1 MNKFIFS
8 IFALA
13 FVLCM
18 PANAQKKNTT
28 NTTTAT
34 PKQTVSAEQLI
45 QNYRFNEAAHLIQ
58 REIDAARAAGRS
70 TIRLEKDLQRA
81 NMGQDMLRGTE
92 RVTFVDSFKVAR
104 SKVIQALRLSPES
117 GNLVDMA
124 SEAKNFKTTLS
135 KVGHVG
141 YTNQLKDKIIFA
153 SPDSTGKHQK
163 LHAAYKMGDKW
174 STPIE
179 LTGMNDTGEDQ
190 DYPFM
195 MPDGVTLYYAAQ
207 GDDCLGGYD
216 LFITRY
222 NNDTKQ
228 FLKAENL
235 GMPFNSPANDYLLAI
250 DEANNLGWLV
260 TDRNQKADSA
270 CVYIFIPTTTR
281 DVYEMSDANRSK
293 VISAARLSSIKLTQT
308 DKEAVKS
315 AKERLQKVLQGNGK
329 SQTKAILSAR
339 RYIINDATVYTS
351 LNQFKSNAA
360 KQIAQQTDQL
370 EESIAQLQ
378 KEQDELQKD
387 VATNG
392 RNAASLNRLK
402 EINQSLPTLIH
413 QLHTLQ
419 KEMRKAELQ

>member
-1 MNKFIFS
+1 MNKLILTIFTL
-8 IFALA
+8 ALA
-13 FVLCM
+13 LCL
-18 PANAQKKNTT
+18 PTNAQKKNTT
-28 NTTTAT
+28 NAATTT

-45 QNYRFNEAAHLIQ
+45 QNYRFSEAARLLQ

-104 SKVIQALRLSPES
+104 SQVLNALHLSSES

-124 SEAKNFKTTLS
+124 TEVKDFKAAPN
-135 KVGHVG
+135 KVGHMG
-141 YTNQLKDKIIFA
+141 YTNQLKDKIIYTA
-153 SPDSTGKHQK
+153 PDSTGRHMK
-163 LHAAYKMGDKW
+163 LHAAYKMGNKW
-174 STPIE
+174 GAPIE
-179 LTGMNDTGEDQ
+179 LSGMNNSDEDQ

-207 GDDCLGGYD
+207 GDNSLGGYD

-250 DEANNLGWLV
+250 DESNNLGWLV

-281 DVYEMSDANRSK
+281 DVYEMSDANRNK
-293 VISAARLSSIKLTQT
+293 VISAARLTSIRITQT
-308 DKEAVKS
+308 DKEAVDQ
-315 AKERLQKVLQGNGK
+315 AKARLKNVLQGNGTNNETAF
-329 SQTKAILSAR
+329 SPAH
-339 RYIINDATVYTS
+339 RYVINDATVYTS
-351 LNQFKSNAA
+351 LSQFKSEAA
-360 KQIAQQTDQL
+360 KRIAQQADQV
-370 EESIAQLQ
+370 EERITQLQ
-378 KEQDELQKD
+378 EKQDELQKAI
-387 VATNG
+387 ATNG
-392 RNAASLNRLK
+392 RNATTLSQLK
-402 EINQSLPTLIH
+402 EINQSLPTLID

-419 KEMRKAELQ
+419 KNMRKAELQ

>member
-1 MNKFIFS
+1 MNKLILTIFTL
-8 IFALA
+8 ALA
-13 FVLCM
+13 LCL

-28 NTTTAT
+28 NAATTT

-45 QNYRFNEAAHLIQ
+45 QNYRFSEAARLLQ

-70 TIRLEKDLQRA
+70 TLRLEKDLQRA

-104 SKVIQALRLSPES
+104 SQVLNALHLSSGS

-124 SEAKNFKTTLS
+124 TEVKDFKAAPN
-135 KVGHVG
+135 KVGHMG
-141 YTNQLKDKIIFA
+141 YTNQLRDKIIYTA
-153 SPDSTGKHQK
+153 PDSTGRHMK
-163 LHAAYKMGDKW
+163 LHAAYKMGNKW
-174 STPIE
+174 GAPIE
-179 LTGMNDTGEDQ
+179 LSGMNNSDEDQ

-207 GDDCLGGYD
+207 GDNSLGGYD

-250 DEANNLGWLV
+250 DESNHLGWLV

-281 DVYEMSDANRSK
+281 DVYEMSDANRNK
-293 VISAARLSSIKLTQT
+293 VISAARLTSIRITQT
-308 DKEAVKS
+308 DKEAVDQ
-315 AKERLQKVLQGNGK
+315 AKARLKKVLQGNGTNNETAF
-329 SQTKAILSAR
+329 SPAH
-339 RYIINDATVYTS
+339 RYVINDATVYTS
-351 LNQFKSNAA
+351 LSQFKSEAA
-360 KQIAQQTDQL
+360 KRIAQQADQV
-370 EESIAQLQ
+370 EERITQLQ
-378 KEQDELQKD
+378 EKQDELQKAI
-387 VATNG
+387 ATNG
-392 RNAASLNRLK
+392 RNATTLSQLK
-402 EINQSLPTLIH
+402 EINQSLPTLID

-419 KEMRKAELQ
+419 KNMRKAELQ